1 MAGSRCQDLPASA
14 PFWSLFF
21 YSNSPG
27 CLPLIPLY
35 PGHSQPLP
43 PSQYLKLLLLSVW
56 GGNLVALAGRK
67 LEGSGSVGRSC
78 HCPLPP
84 WGSQATKIEGT
95 WFLWD
100 PQYPGVEQDG
110 DCSWFR
116 LVVICLLSEL
126 ARGRDWPP
134 HLGAEHIWAQK
145 VWGIGF
151 SLATSQSCGAIVPW
165 ARQVYLPVSCQPC
178 SWTAGSWDIGC
189 TWKVTK
195 RYPGVLMKDCTR
207 CANIPRLNGA
217 WHWINK

>member
-1 MAGSRCQDLPASA
+1 MRWQSGCIGSEKVGGVRECGQI
-14 PFWSLFF
+14 
-21 YSNSPG
+21 
-27 CLPLIPLY
+27 LPLSIAPMR
-35 PGHSQPLP
+35 G
-43 PSQYLKLLLLSVW
+43 
-56 GGNLVALAGRK
+56 
-67 LEGSGSVGRSC
+67 
-78 HCPLPP
+78 
-84 WGSQATKIEGT
+84 QATKIEGI

-151 SLATSQSCGAIVPW
+151 SLATSWSCGATVPW
-165 ARQVYLPVSCQPC
+165 ARQVYLPVPCQPC

-195 RYPGVLMKDCTR
+195 RYPGVLMKDCT
-207 CANIPRLNGA
+207 CSTNIPRLNGA